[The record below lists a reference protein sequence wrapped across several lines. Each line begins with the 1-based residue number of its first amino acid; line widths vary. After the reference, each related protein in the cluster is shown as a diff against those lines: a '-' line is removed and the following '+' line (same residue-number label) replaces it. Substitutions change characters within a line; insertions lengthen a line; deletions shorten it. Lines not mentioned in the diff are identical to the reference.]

1 MDLSLSQMSVLRM
14 LQDFPIKICKAMRR
28 ILMPERV
35 GDVTCTCMTV
45 VMANSAVFPSSN
57 NTVLINLKNTPV
69 LRQISEIIFNSLKK

>member
-1 MDLSLSQMSVLRM
+1 
-14 LQDFPIKICKAMRR
+14 
-28 ILMPERV
+28 MPERV

-45 VMANSAVFPSSN
+45 ITANSAVFPSSN